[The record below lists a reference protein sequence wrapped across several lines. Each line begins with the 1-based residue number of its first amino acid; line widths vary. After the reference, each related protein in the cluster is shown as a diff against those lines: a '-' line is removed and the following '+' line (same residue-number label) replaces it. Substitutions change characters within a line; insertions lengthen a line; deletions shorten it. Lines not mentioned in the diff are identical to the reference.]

1 MRGLWF
7 PSITN
12 LNVLKSRMCSSSH
25 PWFIKQIVSLL
36 NVTKNEPSDNMIMFI
51 TFNSKSYLCVNLWT
65 DLFIQSSSMINQILN
80 QSHKF
85 PVSEGGSYP
94 S

>member
-12 LNVLKSRMCSSSH
+12 LNVLKSRMCSSFL
-25 PWFIKQIVSLL
+25 PWFIKQVVSLL

-51 TFNSKSYLCVNLWT
+51 TFNSKSLSPC
-65 DLFIQSSSMINQILN
+65 
-80 QSHKF
+80 KF
-85 PVSEGGSYP
+85 VD
-94 S
+94 

>member
-1 MRGLWF
+1 MRGQWF
-7 PSITN
+7 PSIIN

-25 PWFIKQIVSLL
+25 PLFIKQIVSPL

-51 TFNSKSYLCVNLWT
+51 TFNLKSYLCVNLWT

-85 PVSEGGSYP
+85 PVSERGSQP

>member
-12 LNVLKSRMCSSSH
+12 PNVLKPRMHSSFL

-36 NVTKNEPSDNMIMFI
+36 NVIKNEPSDNMIMFI
-51 TFNSKSYLCVNLWT
+51 TFNSKSYLRVSLWT

-85 PVSEGGSYP
+85 PVSEGGSQP